1 MNDLLSIVSE
11 IIKGIY
17 FYKLVN
23 KFVCVKENKFIK
35 FIAFFSMFAI
45 SGVIIYNADVVNI
58 SYTMLLFFVVM
69 LTCYRGTKIE
79 KISIIMVLYPIVVA
93 LNFITK
99 DISVKLYFS
108 SSQTL
113 FMSNLCETIT
123 ILSCIFWVVIY
134 KIFGDKFKKA
144 SSLIDYKTW
153 LLVDLICLAPFIS
166 IYATIIFTPSGKEY
180 QAYFIALACII
191 TNLGVIYLI
200 EYIAESI
207 RIKAENRNLKLEY
220 SYYQELLNNQQE
232 VRKLRH
238 DINNHLGV
246 VSAFLENKDLEG
258 AKEYFECLSDKFQV
272 SNRQF
277 CNNSIVNAVINA
289 KYNFA
294 LENNID
300 CFFNISIDK
309 VLPIE
314 DIDLCSI
321 FANTLDNA
329 IEASLKINKPSQ
341 RKITVKALLDKG
353 YFSYNIT
360 NTIGSKVNF
369 FKGKYISD
377 KEDKKLHGFGIENVS
392 SIVKK
397 YNGIID
403 INYSETNFEVLIVIK
418 VN

>member
-1 MNDLLSIVSE
+1 MF
-11 IIKGIY
+11 G
-17 FYKLVN
+17 N
-23 KFVCVKENKFIK
+23 KFE
-35 FIAFFSMFAI
+35 
-45 SGVIIYNADVVNI
+45 
-58 SYTMLLFFVVM
+58 
-69 LTCYRGTKIE
+69 
-79 KISIIMVLYPIVVA
+79 
-93 LNFITK
+93 
-99 DISVKLYFS
+99 
-108 SSQTL
+108 
-113 FMSNLCETIT
+113 
-123 ILSCIFWVVIY
+123 
-134 KIFGDKFKKA
+134 KA
-144 SSLIDYKTW
+144 SSLINYKTW
-153 LLVDLICLAPFIS
+153 LLVDFICLAPFVS
-166 IYATIIFTPSGKEY
+166 IYTAIIFTPNGKEY

-200 EYIAESI
+200 EYITESI

-220 SYYQELLNNQQE
+220 TYYQELLNNQQE

-258 AKEYFECLSDKFQV
+258 AKEYFESLSDKFQV

-277 CNNSIVNAVINA
+277 CNNSIVNAVINS

-329 IEASLKINKPSQ
+329 IEASLKINKSSQ
-341 RKITVKALLDKG
+341 RKITVKTLLDKG

-369 FKGKYISD
+369 SKGKYISD
-377 KEDKKLHGFGIENVS
+377 KEDKKLHGYGIENVRA
-392 SIVKK
+392 IVKK